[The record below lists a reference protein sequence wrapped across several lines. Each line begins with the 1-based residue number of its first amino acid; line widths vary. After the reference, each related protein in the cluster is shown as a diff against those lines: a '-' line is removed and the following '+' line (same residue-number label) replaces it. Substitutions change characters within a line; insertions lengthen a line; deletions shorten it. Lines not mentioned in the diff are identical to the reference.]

1 MRWRRILPKLS
12 NPLSARMRRP
22 CVVLAGLFAL
32 LSTQAI
38 FCSDARGEITFVAEN
53 VARGARGQQTQRLP
67 RPNQKFSAVQGMLRD
82 SAGQPV
88 GGAEITLRML
98 PSGKVFETGSTGDGV
113 FRFTSVPAGNYE
125 LTITKSGFVTISRN
139 DLRVSAAEVV
149 TMEFTMDALAIPPM
163 IQRPPQESGMQPA
176 ASAQQ
181 VAPLPSYHQ
190 IRKPAVRSV
199 TPAPPLSASD
209 KVFQPEPDRWDIAM
223 PEWKRYGHGGEYPY
237 VRGHWWDPF
246 NRNKWKGDYP
256 ILGNATFFDFT
267 GTSDSVFDE
276 RRVPAPSGVS
286 QSRPGTAE
294 FFGKGEQSFLNQN
307 FRLSF
312 DLFHGDTSFKPVD
325 WRIQFTPEFNIN
337 YLNTQELGLVNV
349 DVRAGT
355 NRFDTHAGIQE
366 AFVEYKIADLSPNYD
381 FLSVRGGIQQF
392 TSDFRGFLFSDEQP
406 GLRLFG
412 NLQSNRWQYNLAY
425 FQMLEKDTNS
435 ELNTFARRHQQVAV
449 ANLYM
454 QDFIWKG
461 YTTEFS
467 VAYNKDD
474 PTIHFDTNGFLVRP
488 APIGNVV
495 NQGAGIETHGI
506 RVAYLGWASDGH
518 IGRLNVSHAF
528 YQALGYDTFNPIA
541 GRKVTINAQMAALE
555 LSEDKDWARFRGS
568 FFYASGDANP
578 RDGRARGFDAIVD
591 NPTFAG
597 GDFSFW
603 NREGIKLTGSGVFL
617 TPQDSLL
624 PSLRSNK
631 TEGQANFVNPGL
643 WLYNAGADFDLTPK
657 LTAVTNFNF
666 MRFDRTEPLE
676 LVLFQSPI
684 HHNIGEEFDL
694 GAKYRPLLT
703 ENIVF
708 TFGGSVFQPG
718 RGFQDIYTKR
728 TLFSAFA
735 DLRFQF

>member
-1 MRWRRILPKLS
+1 MRCRRFLLKLS
-12 NPLSARMRRP
+12 GFFGARMQRT
-22 CVVLAGLFAL
+22 CIIMVTAAA
-32 LSTQAI
+32 SAI
-38 FCSDARGEITFVAEN
+38 FLADARAGTRFVAN
-53 VARGARGQQTQRLP
+53 NAARAQSGTQNQRLT
-67 RPNQKFSAVQGMLRD
+67 RPNRQFSAVLGILRD

-88 GGAEITLRML
+88 GGAQISLRVR
-98 PSGKVFETGSTGDGV
+98 PSGKTFQTASTGDGV
-113 FRFTSVPAGNYE
+113 FRFADLPPGKYE
-125 LTITKSGFVTISRN
+125 LTITKDGFQTIARN
-139 DLRVSAAEVV
+139 DLTVAAAEVV
-149 TMEFTMDALAIPPM
+149 TMELRMEPLTAPRTL
-163 IQRPPQESGMQPA
+163 QRPPEAPGTAPVAPA
-176 ASAQQ
+176 TTAPAPPTYHQLQ
-181 VAPLPSYHQ
+181 TPAVTTAATAAPLPS
-190 IRKPAVRSV
+190 
-199 TPAPPLSASD
+199 SD
-209 KVFQPEPDRWDIAM
+209 KVFQAEPDRWDIAM
-223 PEWKRYGHGGEYPY
+223 PEYKRYGHGGEYPY
-237 VRGHWWDPF
+237 VKGHWWDPF
-246 NRNKWKGDYP
+246 NRNRWKGDYP
-256 ILGNATFFDFT
+256 VFGNSTFFSFT
-267 GTSDSVFDE
+267 GTSNSFFDE

-286 QSRPGTAE
+286 QARPGSAE
-294 FFGKGEQSFLNQN
+294 FFGKGEQSFLSQN
-307 FRLSF
+307 FRLTF

-325 WRIQFTPEFNIN
+325 WQIRFTPEFNIN
-337 YLNTQELGLVNV
+337 YLNAQELGLVNI

-355 NRFDTHAGIQE
+355 SRFDTHAGIQE

-381 FLSVRGGIQQF
+381 FLSVRAGIQEF

-412 NLQSNRWQYNLAY
+412 NLKSNRWQYNVAY

-435 ELNTFARRHQQVAV
+435 ELNTFERRHQQVGV

-454 QDFIWKG
+454 QDSIWKG

-474 PTIHFDTNGFLVRP
+474 PTIHFDKNGFLVRP

-495 NQGAGIETHGI
+495 NQGAGIQTHGI

-518 IGRLNVSHAF
+518 IGSINVSHAF
-528 YQALGYDTFNPIA
+528 YQALGYDTFNPLA

-555 LSEDKDWARFRGS
+555 LSEDKDWMRFRGS

-591 NPTFAG
+591 NPAFAG
-597 GDFSFW
+597 GIFSFW
-603 NREGIKLTGSGVFL
+603 NRETIKLSGSGVAL

-676 LVLFQSPI
+676 LVLFESPI

-694 GAKYRPLLT
+694 GAKYRPPLT
-703 ENIVF
+703 ENIVL
-708 TFGGSVFQPG
+708 TFGGSVFEPG

-735 DLRFQF
+735 NLRFRF

>member
-1 MRWRRILPKLS
+1 MRWRRFLSKLS
-12 NPLSARMRRP
+12 GPFGARMQRT
-22 CVVLAGLFAL
+22 CVIIVTVAAL
-32 LSTQAI
+32 AI
-38 FCSDARGEITFVAEN
+38 FHADARAGTRFVASN
-53 VARGARGQQTQRLP
+53 AARAQSGRQNQRLT
-67 RPNQKFSAVQGMLRD
+67 RPNQQSSAVLGILRD
-82 SAGQPV
+82 PAGQPV
-88 GGAEITLRML
+88 GGAQISLRMQ
-98 PSGKVFETGSTGDGV
+98 PNGKVFQATSTGDGV
-113 FRFTSVPAGNYE
+113 FRFANVPAGKYE
-125 LTITKSGFVTISRN
+125 LTITKDGFQTLARN
-139 DLRVSAAEVV
+139 DLVVGAAEVV
-149 TMEFTMDALAIPPM
+149 TMELRMEALTSPP
-163 IQRPPQESGMQPA
+163 IAQRPPQEPGTPLPVPAQPP
-176 ASAQQ
+176 
-181 VAPLPSYHQ
+181 APLPSYHQ
-190 IRKPAVRSV
+190 MQEPAQQNAASP
-199 TPAPPLSASD
+199 TPPPLPPND
-209 KVFQPEPDRWDIAM
+209 KVFQPEQDRWDVTM
-223 PEWKRYGHGGEYPY
+223 PDWKRYGRGGEYPY
-237 VRGHWWDPF
+237 VKGHWWDPF

-256 ILGNATFFDFT
+256 VMGNFTFFDFT
-267 GTSDSVFDE
+267 GTSDSFFDE
-276 RRVPAPSGVS
+276 RRVPSPSGVS
-286 QSRPGTAE
+286 QARPGTAE
-294 FFGKGEQSFLNQN
+294 FFGKGEQSFLSQN

-325 WRIQFTPEFNIN
+325 WRVQFTPEFDIN
-337 YLNTQELGLVNV
+337 YLNTQELGLVNIN
-349 DVRAGT
+349 VRAGT
-355 NRFDTHAGIQE
+355 SRLDTHAGIQE

-381 FLSVRGGIQQF
+381 FLSVRAGIQQF

-412 NLQSNRWQYNLAY
+412 NLKSNRWQYNLAY

-435 ELNTFARRHQQVAV
+435 ELNTFERRHQQVAV

-495 NQGAGIETHGI
+495 NQGAGIQTHGI

-528 YQALGYDTFNPIA
+528 YQALGYDTFNPLA
-541 GRKVTINAQMAALE
+541 GRRVTINAQMAALE

-578 RDGRARGFDAIVD
+578 RHGRARGFDAIVD
-591 NPTFAG
+591 NPAFAG
-597 GDFSFW
+597 GMFSFW
-603 NREGIKLTGSGVFL
+603 NREAIKLSGSGVAL

-631 TEGQANFVNPGL
+631 TEGQANFVNPGI

-694 GAKYRPLLT
+694 GAKYRPPLT
-703 ENIVF
+703 ENIVL

-718 RGFQDIYTKR
+718 HGFQDIYTKR

-735 DLRFQF
+735 DLKFQF

>member
-1 MRWRRILPKLS
+1 MQRTCIIMVTAAAS
-12 NPLSARMRRP
+12 
-22 CVVLAGLFAL
+22 
-32 LSTQAI
+32 AI
-38 FCSDARGEITFVAEN
+38 FLADARAGTRFVAN
-53 VARGARGQQTQRLP
+53 NAARAQSGTQNQRLT
-67 RPNQKFSAVQGMLRD
+67 RPNRQFSAVLGILRD

-88 GGAEITLRML
+88 GGAQISLRVR
-98 PSGKVFETGSTGDGV
+98 PSGKTFQTASTGDGV
-113 FRFTSVPAGNYE
+113 FRFADLPPGKYE
-125 LTITKSGFVTISRN
+125 LTITKDGFQTIARN
-139 DLRVSAAEVV
+139 DLTVAAAEVV
-149 TMEFTMDALAIPPM
+149 TMELRMEPLTAPRTL
-163 IQRPPQESGMQPA
+163 QRPPEAPGAAPVAPA
-176 ASAQQ
+176 TTAPAPPTYHQLQ
-181 VAPLPSYHQ
+181 TPAVTTAATAAPLPS
-190 IRKPAVRSV
+190 
-199 TPAPPLSASD
+199 SD
-209 KVFQPEPDRWDIAM
+209 KVFQAEPDRWDIAM
-223 PEWKRYGHGGEYPY
+223 PEYKRYGHGGEYPY
-237 VRGHWWDPF
+237 VKGHWWDPF
-246 NRNKWKGDYP
+246 NRNRWKGDYP
-256 ILGNATFFDFT
+256 VFGNSTFFSFT
-267 GTSDSVFDE
+267 GTSNSFFDE

-286 QSRPGTAE
+286 QARPGSAE
-294 FFGKGEQSFLNQN
+294 FFGKGEQSFLSQN
-307 FRLSF
+307 FRLTF

-325 WRIQFTPEFNIN
+325 WQIRFTPEFNIN
-337 YLNTQELGLVNV
+337 YLNAQELGLVNI

-355 NRFDTHAGIQE
+355 NRLDTHAGIQE

-381 FLSVRGGIQQF
+381 FLSVRAGIQEF

-412 NLQSNRWQYNLAY
+412 NLKSNRWQYNVAY

-435 ELNTFARRHQQVAV
+435 ELNTFERRHQQVGV

-454 QDFIWKG
+454 QDSIWKG

-474 PTIHFDTNGFLVRP
+474 PTIHFDKNGFLVRP

-495 NQGAGIETHGI
+495 NQGAGIQTHGI

-518 IGRLNVSHAF
+518 IGSINVSHAF
-528 YQALGYDTFNPIA
+528 YQALGYDTFNPLA

-555 LSEDKDWARFRGS
+555 LSEDKDWMRFRGS

-591 NPTFAG
+591 NPAFAG
-597 GDFSFW
+597 GIFSFW
-603 NREGIKLTGSGVFL
+603 NRETIKLSGSGVAL
-617 TPQDSLL
+617 TPQDSPL

-676 LVLFQSPI
+676 LVLFESPI

-694 GAKYRPLLT
+694 GAKYRPPLT
-703 ENIVF
+703 ENIVL
-708 TFGGSVFQPG
+708 TFGGSVFEPG

-735 DLRFQF
+735 NLRFRF

>member
-1 MRWRRILPKLS
+1 MVTVGAS
-12 NPLSARMRRP
+12 
-22 CVVLAGLFAL
+22 
-32 LSTQAI
+32 AI
-38 FCSDARGEITFVAEN
+38 FRADARAGTRFVASN
-53 VARGARGQQTQRLP
+53 AARAQSDRQNQRLT
-67 RPNQKFSAVQGMLRD
+67 RPNQQFSAVQGVLRD
-82 SAGQPV
+82 SAGLPI
-88 GGAEITLRML
+88 GGAKITLRL
-98 PSGKVFETGSTGDGV
+98 EKSQKIYEAISAGDGV
-113 FRFTSVPAGNYE
+113 FRFTNLRAGKYR
-125 LTITKSGFVTISRN
+125 LTITKDGFRASERN
-139 DLRVSAAEVV
+139 DLTVAAAEVV
-149 TMEFTMDALAIPPM
+149 TMEL
-163 IQRPPQESGMQPA
+163 RMQPLTAPLTIQCPPEGPGA
-176 ASAQQ
+176 AP
-181 VAPLPSYHQ
+181 VAPG
-190 IRKPAVRSV
+190 
-199 TPAPPLSASD
+199 TPAPALPTYHQLQTPAAPTVATAAPVPSYD

-223 PEWKRYGHGGEYPY
+223 PDWKRYGHGGEYPY
-237 VRGHWWDPF
+237 VKGHWWDPF

-256 ILGNATFFDFT
+256 IIGRSGGNATFFNFT
-267 GTSDSVFDE
+267 GTSDSFFDE

-286 QSRPGTAE
+286 QARPGTAE
-294 FFGKGEQSFLNQN
+294 FFGKGEQSFLSQN
-307 FRLSF
+307 FRLTF

-337 YLNTQELGLVNV
+337 YVQTQELGLVNI

-355 NRFDTHAGIQE
+355 SRLDTHTGVRE

-381 FLSVRGGIQQF
+381 FLSVRAGIQEF

-412 NLQSNRWQYNLAY
+412 NLKSNRWQYNLAY

-435 ELNTFARRHQQVAV
+435 ELNTFERRHQQVGV

-474 PTIHFDTNGFLVRP
+474 PTIHFDTNGFLARP

-495 NQGAGIETHGI
+495 NQGAGIQTHGI

-518 IGRLNVSHAF
+518 IGSINVSHAF
-528 YQALGYDTFNPIA
+528 YQALGYDTFNPLA
-541 GRKVTINAQMAALE
+541 GRKVTVNAQMAALE
-555 LSEDKDWARFRGS
+555 LSEDKDWMRFRGS

-591 NPTFAG
+591 NPAFAG
-597 GDFSFW
+597 GMFSFW
-603 NREGIKLTGSGVFL
+603 NREAIRLSGSGVAL

-631 TEGQANFVNPGL
+631 TEGQANFVNPGI

-694 GAKYRPLLT
+694 GAKYRPPLT
-703 ENIVF
+703 ENMAL

-718 RGFQDIYTKR
+718 RGFQDIYTRR

-735 DLRFQF
+735 NLRFRF

>member
-1 MRWRRILPKLS
+1 MVTVAA
-12 NPLSARMRRP
+12 SAMFHADASAATRFIASSVVRAPSGRQNQGLTRP
-22 CVVLAGLFAL
+22 
-32 LSTQAI
+32 S
-38 FCSDARGEITFVAEN
+38 
-53 VARGARGQQTQRLP
+53 QQ
-67 RPNQKFSAVQGMLRD
+67 FSAVEGILRD
-82 SAGQPV
+82 SAGLPV
-88 GGAEITLRML
+88 GGAKITLRL
-98 PSGKVFETGSTGDGV
+98 GQSAKIFETASTGDGV
-113 FRFTSVPAGNYE
+113 FRFRNVPAGRYA
-125 LTITKSGFVTISRN
+125 LTVTKAGFRTITRT
-139 DLRVSAAEVV
+139 DLTVAVAEVV
-149 TMEFTMDALAIPPM
+149 TMELRMEALASPPT
-163 IQRPPQESGMQPA
+163 IEHPPQKPGTQP
-176 ASAQQ
+176 SAQTQ
-181 VAPLPSYHQ
+181 TPAPLPSYHQ
-190 IRKPAVRSV
+190 MPEPAQQNAA
-199 TPAPPLSASD
+199 PAPASPLPPYD
-209 KVFQPEPDRWDIAM
+209 KVFQPEPDRWDVAM
-223 PEWKRYGHGGEYPY
+223 PDWKRYDHGGEYPY
-237 VRGHWWDPF
+237 VKGHWWDPF

-256 ILGNATFFDFT
+256 IHGNATFFDFT
-267 GTSDSVFDE
+267 GTSDSFFDE

-286 QSRPGTAE
+286 QARPGAAA
-294 FFGKGEQSFLNQN
+294 FFGKGEQSFLSQN

-312 DLFHGDTSFKPVD
+312 DLFHGDTSFKPFD
-325 WRIQFTPEFNIN
+325 WRIQFTPEFDVN
-337 YLNTQELGLVNV
+337 YLNTQALGLVNA

-355 NRFDTHAGIQE
+355 SRLATHAGVQE

-381 FLSVRGGIQQF
+381 FLSVRAGIQGF

-412 NLQSNRWQYNLAY
+412 NLKSNRWQYNLAY

-435 ELNTFARRHQQVAV
+435 ELNTFERRHQQVAV

-495 NQGAGIETHGI
+495 NQGAGIQTHGI

-518 IGRLNVSHAF
+518 IGPVNVGHAF

-555 LSEDKDWARFRGS
+555 LSEDKDWMRFRGS

-591 NPTFAG
+591 NPAFAG
-597 GDFSFW
+597 GMFSFW
-603 NREGIKLTGSGVFL
+603 NREAIKLSGSGVAL

-631 TEGQANFVNPGL
+631 TEGQANFVNPGI
-643 WLYNAGADFDLTPK
+643 WIYNAGADFDLTPK

-694 GAKYRPLLT
+694 GAKYRPPLT
-703 ENIVF
+703 ENIVL
-708 TFGGSVFQPG
+708 TFGASVFQPG
-718 RGFQDIYTKR
+718 HGFQDIYTKR

-735 DLRFQF
+735 DLKFQF

>member
-1 MRWRRILPKLS
+1 MRWRRFLS
-12 NPLSARMRRP
+12 QLSGYFGARMQRT
-22 CVVLAGLFAL
+22 CAIMVIVAAL
-32 LSTQAI
+32 MI
-38 FCSDARGEITFVAEN
+38 FRADARAGTRFVASNAVRAES
-53 VARGARGQQTQRLP
+53 GGQDQRLT
-67 RPNQKFSAVQGMLRD
+67 RPNQQSSAVLGILRD

-88 GGAEITLRML
+88 GGAQISLRMQ
-98 PSGKVFETGSTGDGV
+98 PSGKAFQTTSTGDGV
-113 FRFTSVPAGNYE
+113 FRFTNLSAGKYK
-125 LTITKSGFVTISRN
+125 LAIAKDGFQTIERN
-139 DLRVSAAEVV
+139 DLTVAAAEVV
-149 TMEFTMDALAIPPM
+149 TMEPRMEALASLPTIE
-163 IQRPPQESGMQPA
+163 RPPQEPGTQQSAPA
-176 ASAQQ
+176 KPQ
-181 VAPLPSYHQ
+181 VPLPSYHQ
-190 IRKPAVRSV
+190 MQQPARQNA
-199 TPAPPLSASD
+199 APPTPSPLPPYD
-209 KVFQPEPDRWDIAM
+209 KVFQPEPDRWDVTM
-223 PEWKRYGHGGEYPY
+223 PDWKRYGHGGEYPY
-237 VRGHWWDPF
+237 VKGHWWDPF

-256 ILGNATFFDFT
+256 VIGNSTFFDFT
-267 GTSDSVFDE
+267 GTSDFFSDE

-286 QSRPGTAE
+286 QARPGTAA
-294 FFGKGEQSFLNQN
+294 FFGKGEQSFLSQN

-325 WRIQFTPEFNIN
+325 WRIRFTPEFSIN

-366 AFVEYKIADLSPNYD
+366 AFVEYKIADLSPKYD
-381 FLSVRGGIQQF
+381 FLSVRAGIQEF
-392 TSDFRGFLFSDEQP
+392 TSDFRGFLFFDEQP

-412 NLQSNRWQYNLAY
+412 NLKSNRWQYNLAY

-435 ELNTFARRHQQVAV
+435 ELNTFERRHQQVAV

-495 NQGAGIETHGI
+495 NQGAGIQTHGI

-518 IGRLNVSHAF
+518 IGPVNVSHAF
-528 YQALGYDTFNPIA
+528 YQALGYDTFNPLA
-541 GRKVTINAQMAALE
+541 GRKVTVNAQMAALE
-555 LSEDKDWARFRGS
+555 LSEDKDWMRFRGS

-591 NPTFAG
+591 NPAFAG
-597 GDFSFW
+597 GMFSFW
-603 NREGIKLTGSGVFL
+603 NREAIKLSGSGVAL

-631 TEGQANFVNPGL
+631 TEGQANFVNPGI

-676 LVLFQSPI
+676 LVLFESPI

-694 GAKYRPLLT
+694 GAKYRPPLT
-703 ENIVF
+703 ENIVL

-735 DLRFQF
+735 DLKFQF

>member
-1 MRWRRILPKLS
+1 
-12 NPLSARMRRP
+12 MRRA
-22 CVVLAGLFAL
+22 CGIVVTLAAWVILCPGAKAEMHL
-32 LSTQAI
+32 I
-38 FCSDARGEITFVAEN
+38 DRGVPHAQ
-53 VARGARGQQTQRLP
+53 RPQQEQRLT
-67 RPNQKFSAVQGMLRD
+67 RPNQQFSAVIGILRD
-82 SAGQPV
+82 SAGQPI
-88 GGAEITLRML
+88 GGTQILLRMG
-98 PSGKVFETGSTGDGV
+98 PRGKAFQTTSTGDGV
-113 FRFTSVPAGNYE
+113 FRFTNLPAGKYE
-125 LTITKSGFVTISRN
+125 LTITKDGFRPIARN
-139 DLRVSAAEVV
+139 DLVVATAEVV
-149 TMEFTMDALAIPPM
+149 TMDLRMEALTSPPT
-163 IQRPPQESGMQPA
+163 IERPPQEPGTQP
-176 ASAQQ
+176 SAPVQPP
-181 VAPLPSYHQ
+181 APLPSYHQ
-190 IRKPAVRSV
+190 MQGPAQQNAA
-199 TPAPPLSASD
+199 PAPAAPLPSYD

-223 PEWKRYGHGGEYPY
+223 PDWKRYGHGGEYPY
-237 VRGHWWDPF
+237 VKGHWWDPF
-246 NRNKWKGDYP
+246 NRNTWKGDYP
-256 ILGNATFFDFT
+256 VFGNSTFFDFT
-267 GTSDSVFDE
+267 GTSDSFFDE

-286 QSRPGTAE
+286 QARPGTAE
-294 FFGKGEQSFLNQN
+294 FFGKGEQSFLSQN

-325 WRIQFTPEFNIN
+325 WRIQFTSEFNVN
-337 YLNTQELGLVNV
+337 YLNTQELRLVNI

-355 NRFDTHAGIQE
+355 SRFDTHAGIQE

-381 FLSVRGGIQQF
+381 FLSVRAGIQEF

-412 NLQSNRWQYNLAY
+412 NLKSNRWQYNLAY

-435 ELNTFARRHQQVAV
+435 ELNTFERRHQQVAV

-474 PTIHFDTNGFLVRP
+474 PTIHFDSNGFLVRP

-518 IGRLNVSHAF
+518 IGPVNVSHAF

-541 GRKVTINAQMAALE
+541 GRRVTINAQMAALE

-591 NPTFAG
+591 NPAFAG
-597 GDFSFW
+597 GMFSFW
-603 NREGIKLTGSGVFL
+603 NREAIKLSGSGVAL

-631 TEGQANFVNPGL
+631 TEGQANFVNPGI
-643 WLYNAGADFDLTPK
+643 WIYNAGADFDLTPK

-694 GAKYRPLLT
+694 GAKYRPPLT
-703 ENIVF
+703 ENMVL

-718 RGFQDIYTKR
+718 HGFQDIYTKR

-735 DLRFQF
+735 NLRFRF

>member
-1 MRWRRILPKLS
+1 MHWRGILSKLS
-12 NPLSARMRRP
+12 GHFPARMRR
-22 CVVLAGLFAL
+22 AGVIMSALLAL
-32 LSTQAI
+32 LSARAI
-38 FCSDARGEITFVAEN
+38 FCSDARGDMTFAAEN
-53 VARGARGQQTQRLP
+53 AARAARGQQTQRLP
-67 RPNQKFSAVQGMLRD
+67 RPNPQFSAVQGILRD

-88 GGAEITLRML
+88 GGAKIRLQML
-98 PSGKVFETGSTGDGV
+98 PSGKVFETESTGDGV
-113 FRFTSVPAGNYE
+113 FRFTSVPAGNYGV
-125 LTITKSGFVTISRN
+125 TITKSGFRTIFRN

-149 TMEFTMDALAIPPM
+149 TMEFTMDALTSPPM

-176 ASAQQ
+176 APAQP

-190 IRKPAVRSV
+190 IQKLVVRSA
-199 TPAPPLSASD
+199 TPAPPLPPYD

-256 ILGNATFFDFT
+256 IIRNSTFFDFT

-286 QSRPGTAE
+286 QARPGTAE

-337 YLNTQELGLVNV
+337 YLDTQELGLVNV
-349 DVRAGT
+349 NVGAGT
-355 NRFDTHAGIQE
+355 SRFDTHAGVQE

-381 FLSVRGGIQQF
+381 FLSVRAGIQQF

-412 NLQSNRWQYNLAY
+412 NLKSNRWQYNLAY

-435 ELNTFARRHQQVAV
+435 ELNTFQRRHQQVAV

-495 NQGAGIETHGI
+495 NQSAGIETHGI

-541 GRKVTINAQMAALE
+541 GRKVTINAQMATLE

-591 NPTFAG
+591 NPAFAG

-703 ENIVF
+703 ENIVL

>member
-1 MRWRRILPKLS
+1 MHWRGILPKS
-12 NPLSARMRRP
+12 SGHFPARMRRAGAI
-22 CVVLAGLFAL
+22 VFAVLALMSTSAAL
-32 LSTQAI
+32 YA
-38 FCSDARGEITFVAEN
+38 DARGVVTFVAEN
-53 VARGARGQQTQRLP
+53 AVRTRTQETQRLP
-67 RPNQKFSAVQGMLRD
+67 RPNPQFSAVQGILRD
-82 SAGQPV
+82 SAGQSV
-88 GGAEITLRML
+88 GGAKIRLQML
-98 PSGKVFETGSTGDGV
+98 PSGKVFETESTGDGV
-113 FRFTSVPAGNYE
+113 FRFTSVPAGNYGV
-125 LTITKSGFVTISRN
+125 TITKSGFRTVFRN

-149 TMEFTMDALAIPPM
+149 TMEFTMDALTSPPM

-176 ASAQQ
+176 APAQP

-190 IRKPAVRSV
+190 IQKPAVRSA
-199 TPAPPLSASD
+199 TPAPPLPPYD
-209 KVFQPEPDRWDIAM
+209 KVFQPEPDRWDVAM
-223 PEWKRYGHGGEYPY
+223 PQWKRYGHGGEYPY

-256 ILGNATFFDFT
+256 IIRNSTFFDFT

-286 QSRPGTAE
+286 QARPGTAE

-337 YLNTQELGLVNV
+337 YLDTQELGLVNV
-349 DVRAGT
+349 NVGAGT
-355 NRFDTHAGIQE
+355 SRFDTHAGVQE
-366 AFVEYKIADLSPNYD
+366 AFVEYKMADLSPNYD
-381 FLSVRGGIQQF
+381 FLSVRAGIQQF

-412 NLQSNRWQYNLAY
+412 NLKSNRWQYNLAY

-435 ELNTFARRHQQVAV
+435 ELNTFQRRHQQVAV

-541 GRKVTINAQMAALE
+541 GRKVTINARMAALE

-591 NPTFAG
+591 NPAFAG

-657 LTAVTNFNF
+657 LTAMTNFNF

-703 ENIVF
+703 ENIVL

-718 RGFQDIYTKR
+718 RGFQDIYTNR

>member
-1 MRWRRILPKLS
+1 MWWRRYLPKS
-12 NPLSARMRRP
+12 AISSRARMRWVCAAMIMTAAWTAFCAPASAELRR
-22 CVVLAGLFAL
+22 LA
-32 LSTQAI
+32 AI
-38 FCSDARGEITFVAEN
+38 PARAF
-53 VARGARGQQTQRLP
+53 GAQQSQGLP
-67 RPNQKFSAVQGMLRD
+67 RPNRQLSAVQGMLRD
-82 SAGQPV
+82 PAWHPV
-88 GGAEITLRML
+88 GGAKITLQML
-98 PSGKVFETGSTGDGV
+98 PSGKAFEAESTGDGV
-113 FRFTSVPAGNYE
+113 FRFTNMPPGNYE
-125 LTITKSGFVTISRN
+125 VTITKDGFQTISRN
-139 DLRVSAAEVV
+139 DLRLVASEVV
-149 TMEFTMDALAIPPM
+149 TMELRVEPLATPPAVM
-163 IQRPPQESGMQPA
+163 TAQRPPREPRSQSAAPVPMPSPLPPYHQLQPPA
-176 ASAQQ
+176 A
-181 VAPLPSYHQ
+181 P
-190 IRKPAVRSV
+190 SV
-199 TPAPPLSASD
+199 TPAPPLPPYD
-209 KVFQPEPDRWDIAM
+209 KVFHPEPDRWKIAM
-223 PEWKRYGHGGEYPY
+223 PDWKRYARGGDYPY

-256 ILGNATFFDFT
+256 IIGNSTFFNFT
-267 GTSDSVFDE
+267 GTSNTFLDE

-286 QSRPGTAE
+286 QARPGSAG
-294 FFGKGEQSFLNQN
+294 FFGKGEQSFLNQD

-325 WRIQFTPEFNIN
+325 WQIRFTPKFSIN

-349 DVRAGT
+349 NVGAGT
-355 NRFDTHAGIQE
+355 SRVDTHAGVQE

-381 FLSVRGGIQQF
+381 FLSVRAGIQEV

-412 NLQSNRWQYNLAY
+412 NLKSNRWQYNLAY

-435 ELNTFARRHQQVAV
+435 ELNTFDRRHQQVAV

-474 PTIHFDTNGFLVRP
+474 PTIHFDANGFLVRP
-488 APIGNVV
+488 APIGNVA
-495 NQGAGIETHGI
+495 NQGTGIETHGI

-617 TPQDSLL
+617 TSQDSLL

-694 GAKYRPLLT
+694 GAKYRPPLT
-703 ENIVF
+703 ENIVL
-708 TFGGSVFQPG
+708 TFGGSVLQPG